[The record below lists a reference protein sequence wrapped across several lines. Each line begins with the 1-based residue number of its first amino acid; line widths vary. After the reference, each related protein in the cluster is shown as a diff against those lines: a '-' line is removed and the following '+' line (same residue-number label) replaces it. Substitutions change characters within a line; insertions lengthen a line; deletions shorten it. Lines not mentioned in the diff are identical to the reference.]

1 VEDIIASGES
11 ALDIFYQ
18 LTEKKAKRIFMC
30 CTFGL
35 FCNGLDAFDKAYEQ
49 SAVTAVL
56 TTNLVYRSPELLKRE
71 WFKEVDMSKYISFI
85 IDTLH
90 HDASMSDLL
99 NPVDRIDKL
108 LEKVRKSQIEE
119 GLIK

>member
-1 VEDIIASGES
+1 
-11 ALDIFYQ
+11 
-18 LTEKKAKRIFMC
+18 MC

-35 FCNGLDAFDKAYEQ
+35 FCNGLEAFDKAYEEGK
-49 SAVTAVL
+49 VTGVL
-56 TTNLVYRSPELLKRE
+56 TTNLVYRSPELLKRP
-71 WFKEVDMSKYISFI
+71 WFKEVDMSKYMSFI

-90 HDASMSDLL
+90 HDASMSNLL

-108 LEKVRKSQIEE
+108 MEKVKSRQLEE